1 MFTRGRN
8 VDRAIYRQTVSR
20 FHLICITHWLSS
32 SCTLKRQFLNMKKNS
47 FGWYVYS
54 VPPYCLVC
62 MVHMVYFNCLPS
74 KMALAQRPRDVGA
87 LLRHMLLPLF
97 DHLCLFVLQLLQ
109 LQRATIVNLL
119 DPSWHPDMLQL
130 SKTKQSVGKNWKCE
144 VWEIRQSWS
153 AAVSAAHQ
161 FSLISSNL
169 ISLCTLHFNL
179 GHGHIFIS
187 NLSFSWTQ

>member
-20 FHLICITHWLSS
+20 FHLICITH
-32 SCTLKRQFLNMKKNS
+32 SCTLKRQVLKKKNS
-47 FGWYVYS
+47 FGWYVYL
-54 VPPYCLVC
+54 VPPLLGGYGSYG
-62 MVHMVYFNCLPS
+62 HFNCLPS
-74 KMALAQRPRDVGA
+74 KMAFAQRPRDVGA

-109 LQRATIVNLL
+109 LQCATIVNLL

-187 NLSFSWTQ
+187 NLSFSCTQ